1 MRAVNTREQIIES
14 ARLLVQDASYDGF
27 SFRDIAERVG
37 IRKASIYYH
46 FETKE
51 SLAVAMLDDATAG
64 FGRWVSHV
72 ENSPPA
78 ERLRA
83 YCFDFYMERL
93 EAGIKLC
100 PGGAFTAAWPN
111 LGEKVRRAVNRL
123 FDAQQNFV
131 EQALTDAS
139 SVDSSDEVENFEE
152 TAIWFIACVQG
163 AIVTARARGE
173 QQLFECIC
181 NRTLQQL
188 SLGCNTNR

>member
-1 MRAVNTREQIIES
+1 MSPVNTREHIIES

-51 SLAVAMLDDATAG
+51 SLAVAMLDEATAG

-72 ENSPPA
+72 ENKAPT

-93 EAGIKLC
+93 EAGTKLC

-111 LGEKVRRAVNRL
+111 LERKGSSGG
-123 FDAQQNFV
+123 QS
-131 EQALTDAS
+131 AL
-139 SVDSSDEVENFEE
+139 
-152 TAIWFIACVQG
+152 
-163 AIVTARARGE
+163 
-173 QQLFECIC
+173 
-181 NRTLQQL
+181 
-188 SLGCNTNR
+188 